1 LNSAARGVAS
11 VAKRSEAVVVDKPS
25 SAAAEI
31 AREAN
36 AYILAL
42 EARFH
47 EVSAH
52 ARVPD
57 EDLLHLFC
65 ECGCMGIVHS
75 TQADYEQN
83 DGVWLDGH
91 KPPLPSD

>member
-1 LNSAARGVAS
+1 
-11 VAKRSEAVVVDKPS
+11 VVDKPS

-36 AYILAL
+36 AYILDL
-42 EARFH
+42 EARFP

-52 ARVPD
+52 ARVAD

-65 ECGCMGIVHS
+65 ECGCMGLVGS
-75 TQADYEQN
+75 TQADYEAN
-83 DGVWLDGH
+83 GGAWLEGH
-91 KPPLPSD
+91 KPKQDA